1 MLCPACGKQREKA
14 QWSQKQWR
22 QSDPRQLGRNC
33 CKRCEDMPKT
43 WFTNKVRRIAQRDFA
58 SSQGCGDG
66 DGHRPRSR
74 SRSRGAQRGRDGH
87 RPPSRAQRSRSRS
100 RSRGATAAERRSG
113 GISSDMGT
121 PPSVVGVPV
130 LSDPQMERRSARG
143 HMECPC
149 PIDTYTHFA
158 AFEQKAEALIE
169 DWRKKA
175 FRQQSMRPD
184 FDGKGNSRI
193 AWAPGKAH
201 FNSRLP
207 DSVYKMDF
215 DNPTYDIEKATVTI
229 PVSRTD
235 FLLIASA

>member
-14 QWSQKQWR
+14 QWSQKQWK

-43 WFTNKVRRIAQRDFA
+43 WFTHKVRRIAQRDFA

-66 DGHRPRSR
+66 DGHQPRSR
-74 SRSRGAQRGRDGH
+74 SRSRGSQRGRDGH
-87 RPPSRAQRSRSRS
+87 PPPSRRSRSR
-100 RSRGATAAERRSG
+100 RVAAAEGRSG
-113 GISSDMGT
+113 GINSDMGT
-121 PPSVVGVPV
+121 PV
-130 LSDPQMERRSARG
+130 LPDLQMERRSARG
-143 HMECPC
+143 HMACPC

-229 PVSRTD
+229 PVFRTD